1 MQLRKCIY
9 SAFYTLCKKSFTK
22 KQECPTAPSVFREM
36 DPDGS
41 SSKAEAEAEPE
52 AEEPEGPEEPSKR
65 KSKYEGVT
73 WHIKGQKWYFRITN
87 RLTGKKSSSTLYKDE
102 DECFEAYTAEK
113 ARETAVFEA
122 EIAKR
127 KAANPL
133 LDGLERAPKAED
145 ALEKTVYWHV
155 NKDTKP
161 RYVPYRA
168 MKSGKRYQIACE
180 TCNKQAFPNAQ
191 GERPRF
197 CISHGGGGA
206 TTCKC
211 GRKRS
216 TCRECNPNVTNMV
229 TNCYSCGARLYVKR
243 KTTKGGNGL
252 CSMCDAHLNK
262 QAAASGSAPPPK
274 GKKTEDVVLDK
285 LELLVVD
292 ADGDLIKPEMRDD
305 FSNALGSLFEDV
317 LVDGG
322 GRKLRKRKRGQEDC
336 ETTTFRRPDM
346 LYVVRGRENG
356 RIVAALSVEVDED
369 SHRGRKFS
377 CETGKVE
384 DTYQALQKLAAGE
397 GASRLSHTGARADA
411 QLIYYQ
417 VFKINPDACDVKP
430 PIKCDDRIKV
440 LAKACREFL
449 TRDPAEYQALSA
461 AGECL
466 VPHVKCFYYHSK
478 AKSEEGTVYL
488 DEFPKLVPQWDW
500 QGNVLNGG
508 KAKAKAPRRG

>member
-1 MQLRKCIY
+1 
-9 SAFYTLCKKSFTK
+9 
-22 KQECPTAPSVFREM
+22 M
-36 DPDGS
+36 DPEGS
-41 SSKAEAEAEPE
+41 GSEAEAEAEPE
-52 AEEPEGPEEPSKR
+52 GPEGPLEPSKK
-65 KSKYEGVT
+65 KSKYEGVY
-73 WHIKGQKWYFRITN
+73 WVKREQKWRFAITN
-87 RLTGKKSSSTLYKDE
+87 RLTGERSCTKRYKDE
-102 DECFEAYTAEK
+102 DECFREYTAAK
-113 ARETAVFEA
+113 ARETAAFEA

-127 KAANPL
+127 KAANRL
-133 LDGLERAPKAED
+133 LDGLERAPAKAED
-145 ALEKTVYWHV
+145 AEKGKVYYHV
-155 NKDTKP
+155 HKDTKYAP
-161 RYVPYRA
+161 HRVVR
-168 MKSGKRYQIACE
+168 SGKKYQIACE
-180 TCNKQAFPNAQ
+180 TCNQRAVPNAK

-197 CISHGGGGA
+197 CISHGGGDGGA
-206 TTCKC
+206 SARCKC
-211 GRKRS
+211 GRERS
-216 TCRECNPNVTNMV
+216 RCRECNPNITNV
-229 TNCYSCGARLYVKR
+229 VSNCHSCGARLAHKR
-243 KTTKGGNGL
+243 ITTNGGNGL
-252 CSMCDAHLNK
+252 CSACDAHFAEK
-262 QAAASGSAPPPK
+262 AAASGSAPPPK
-274 GKKTEDVVLDK
+274 GKRTEDVVLDK

-292 ADGDLIKPEMRDD
+292 DDGDRIVPEMRDD

-346 LYVVRGRENG
+346 LFVVRERENG

-369 SHRGRKFS
+369 SHKGRKFG

-417 VFKINPDACDVKP
+417 VFKINPDACDFGTFKR
-430 PIKCDDRIKV
+430 DDRIAV
-440 LAKACREFL
+440 LAAECCKFL

-478 AKSEEGTVYL
+478 AASEEGKVFL

-508 KAKAKAPRRG
+508 KAKVKEQN

>member
-1 MQLRKCIY
+1 
-9 SAFYTLCKKSFTK
+9 
-22 KQECPTAPSVFREM
+22 M
-36 DPDGS
+36 DPEGS
-41 SSKAEAEAEPE
+41 SSEEEAEAEPE
-52 AEEPEGPEEPSKR
+52 GSEEPLKK
-65 KSKYEGVT
+65 KSKYEGVY
-73 WHIKGQKWYFRITN
+73 WHKREQKWHFVITN
-87 RLTGKKSSSTLYKDE
+87 RLTGKQSYSTLYKDE
-102 DECFEAYTAEK
+102 DECHREYTAEK
-113 ARETAVFEA
+113 ARETAAFEA
-122 EIAKR
+122 EMAKR

-133 LDGLERAPKAED
+133 LDGLERTPAKAED

-155 NKDTKP
+155 AKETK
-161 RYVPYRA
+161 YVPYRA
-168 MKSGKRYQIACE
+168 VRCGKGYKIACE
-180 TCNKQAFPNAQ
+180 TCNQQARPNAK

-206 TTCKC
+206 QMCKC
-211 GRKRS
+211 GRARS
-216 TCRECNPNVTNMV
+216 MCRECNPNVTNV
-229 TNCYSCGARLYVKR
+229 ASNCYSCGARLTVKR
-243 KTTKGGNGL
+243 RRTKGGNGL
-252 CSMCDAHLNK
+252 CSMCEAHLNK

-292 ADGDLIKPEMRDD
+292 DDGDRIVPEMRDD
-305 FSNALGSLFEDV
+305 FSNILGSLFEDV
-317 LVDGG
+317 VDGG

-336 ETTTFRRPDM
+336 GTTTFRRPDM
-346 LYVVRGRENG
+346 LYVVRERENG

-369 SHRGRKFS
+369 SHKGRKFG

-417 VFKINPDACDVKP
+417 VFKINPDACDFGTFKR
-430 PIKCDDRIKV
+430 DDRIAV
-440 LAKACREFL
+440 LAAECCKFL

-478 AKSEEGTVYL
+478 AASEEGKVFL

-508 KAKAKAPRRG
+508 KAKVKEQN